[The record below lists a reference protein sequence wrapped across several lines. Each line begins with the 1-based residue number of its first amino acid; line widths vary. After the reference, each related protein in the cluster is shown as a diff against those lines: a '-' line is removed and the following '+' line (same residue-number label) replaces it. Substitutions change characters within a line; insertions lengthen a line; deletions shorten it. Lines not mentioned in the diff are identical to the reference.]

1 MSYGALDTGWQSSYA
16 GDGEIEFDELE
27 VKVGDGWTTI
37 VFGGVAFFE
46 RHVLKYIELEG
57 TQGDGKKFWI
67 DLHDGL
73 PVHSFEHALFLR
85 LKSTIEEQYQSKT
98 EELAA

>member
-27 VKVGDGWTTI
+27 VKVGTGWTTI

-46 RHVLKYIELEG
+46 RHVLKYIEL
-57 TQGDGKKFWI
+57 DGVDAKGNQTRI
-67 DLHDGL
+67 DLHNGL
-73 PVHSFEHALFLR
+73 PVQSFEHALFLR
-85 LKSTIEEQYQSKT
+85 LKSTIEEQYQSQI
-98 EELAA
+98 EELGA

>member
-27 VKVGDGWTTI
+27 VRVGNGWTTI

-46 RHVLKYIELEG
+46 RHVLKYIELDG
-57 TQGDGKKFWI
+57 TTSDGTRYKI
-67 DLHDGL
+67 ELHDGL
-73 PVHSFEHALFLR
+73 PVQSFEHALFLR
-85 LKSTIEEQYQSKT
+85 LKETIEEQYT
-98 EELAA
+98 VDIEELGA